1 MPGEGLIF
9 PSLTDFRERAT
20 LREPQVSISST
31 NFDESI
37 MPSEQMNG
45 GMISTNSDF
54 GTSKIPIDICRRE
67 STVTSQGNAPI
78 QPICTDVFTSNI
90 CTSNLNPNASVFTP
104 HYQTEKQCTMPTS
117 NPSKL
122 HPPEKNSIFQVTD
135 DDDPKSVLQKLKT
148 KNKDR
153 PIIAHLNIN
162 FLDPKFEPLQDMI
175 KDNVDILLISET
187 KLNDTFPSGKFFIE
201 GYKEPIRLDRN
212 KNGGGLL
219 FFIRDDLDSKEIK
232 SHKLPKKVEG
242 IFIKLTIR
250 NTKWLIMGGY
260 NPDKKDIKTFLNHVS
275 KELDKFLPQYENLL
289 LLGDFNSEM
298 AEDDMKNFCETYN
311 LTNLITDPTCFKS
324 VENPSCIDVMLTNR
338 NLCFEN
344 SMTIETGLSDFHKM
358 TVTVMKKYYK
368 KLEPITVNY
377 RDYKSFDGD
386 RFRND
391 LKDGL
396 ANSES
401 LKLDDFQTI
410 FNKILDFHAPK
421 KQKVIRGNNAPFMNK
436 TLSKAFMTRAR
447 LRNKYYKNPTPEN
460 KNAYTK
466 QKNFCTNLLK
476 REKKK
481 YYNDLDTKIF
491 DSNKK
496 FWQRVKPLF
505 SEKTMLKQT
514 IRLKENG
521 KMISDKK
528 EVAEILNNYFM
539 ESVENLEVERYL
551 PKNSI
556 VLDENLDDIDKIV
569 KQFQNHPSILKIKEN
584 VKIDKTFKFE
594 DTNNDKM
601 FKKISSLDANK
612 ACMKGDIP
620 AKLLLGTNDI
630 ITPKLTK
637 VYNNAKNIEK
647 YPSCLKTAD
656 VTPIPKDK
664 EKDNKKK
671 YRPVSLTPTLSKV
684 FEKDMYEQ
692 ISNFVDSFLSPY
704 LFGYRKGHSTEQCLM
719 IMIEMWRKALDEYKV
734 AGAVLTDLSKAFDC
748 LPHDLLIAKLHAYGF
763 EKSALNFIRDYLT
776 ERTQRTKVDGEY
788 SKKRKLKYG
797 VPQGSILGP
806 LLFNLFINDIF
817 YFLNESK
824 LANYA
829 DDASTY
835 ISKKGIFP
843 FLHALKSETEI
854 VLNWFKINEMKS
866 NSDKCHLI
874 VAELEHRPAYIS
886 NTCIYLDEQKEL
898 LHSEE
903 IVKLLG
909 LWIDNRLT
917 FEHHVK
923 TLLKEGNQKLHAL
936 MRVSKYMEE
945 EKLRILMKTFIESQF
960 KYCPLLWMFHS
971 KQINDRINSLQ
982 ERALRVV
989 YKDDSLTFEELL
1001 KKDHSFTTHER
1012 NLQSLAIL
1020 MYKVKHN
1027 LCPAP
1032 IKEIFTLNSNERN
1045 FRDERNGDWV
1055 IPKVRTVNYGL
1066 ETIRYRGPITWNLL
1080 PNEIKSA
1087 TTLESFKAKVK
1098 LWKPLGCTCR
1108 ICQLYVR
1115 DVGYINRPW

>member
-1 MPGEGLIF
+1 MSHTATEAGVADEET
-9 PSLTDFRERAT
+9 LT
-20 LREPQVSISST
+20 
-31 NFDESI
+31 
-37 MPSEQMNG
+37 
-45 GMISTNSDF
+45 
-54 GTSKIPIDICRRE
+54 ID
-67 STVTSQGNAPI
+67 Q
-78 QPICTDVFTSNI
+78 
-90 CTSNLNPNASVFTP
+90 
-104 HYQTEKQCTMPTS
+104 
-117 NPSKL
+117 
-122 HPPEKNSIFQVTD
+122 NSILQINN
-135 DDDPKSVLQKLKT
+135 DDDPKSILQNLKE

-162 FLDPKFEPLQDMI
+162 FLDPKFEPLRDTI

-187 KLNDTFPSGKFFIE
+187 KLDESFPSGQFFME
-201 GYKEPIRLDRN
+201 GYTEPIRLDRN

-242 IFIKLTIR
+242 IFINLTIR

-260 NPDKKDIKTFLNHVS
+260 NPDKKNIKVFLDHIS
-275 KELDKFLPQYENLL
+275 KELDRFLPKYENFL

-298 AEDDMKNFCETYN
+298 SEDEMKIFCETYN
-311 LTNLITDPTCFKS
+311 LTNLITDPTCYKS

-338 NLCFEN
+338 RLCFEN
-344 SMTIETGLSDFHKM
+344 SITVETGLSDCHKM

-368 KLEPITVNY
+368 KLEPVTINY
-377 RDYKSFDGD
+377 RDYKSFDGN
-386 RFRND
+386 RFRAD
-391 LKDGL
+391 LKVRL
-396 ANSES
+396 TNLES
-401 LKLDDFQTI
+401 LSLDDFQTV
-410 FNKILDFHAPK
+410 FHQVLDAHAPK
-421 KQKVIRGNNAPFMNK
+421 KQKVARGNNAPFMNK

-447 LRNKYYKNPTPEN
+447 LRNKYYKNSTPEN
-460 KNAYTK
+460 KRSYTK

-491 DSNKK
+491 DSNRK

-505 SEKTMLKQT
+505 SEKNMLKQS

-539 ESVENLEVERYL
+539 DSVENLEVQRYL
-551 PKNSI
+551 PTNSI
-556 VLDENLDDIDKIV
+556 LVDENLDDIDKIV

-584 VKIDKTFKFE
+584 VKVDKTFKFE
-594 DTNNDKM
+594 DTNVDKM
-601 FKKISSLDANK
+601 FKKINSLDAKK

-630 ITPKLTK
+630 ISPQLSKI
-637 VYNNAKNIEK
+637 YNNAKNIEK

-656 VTPIPKDK
+656 VTPLPKDK

-671 YRPVSLTPTLSKV
+671 YRPVSLTPTISKI

-692 ISNFVDSFLSPY
+692 IYNFVDSFLSPY

-719 IMIEMWRKALDEYKV
+719 IMIEMWKKALDEHKV

-748 LPHDLLIAKLHAYGF
+748 LPHNLLIAKLHAYGF
-763 EKSALNFIRDYLT
+763 EKSSLKFIRDYLT
-776 ERTQRTKVDGEY
+776 QRTQRTKVDGEY
-788 SKKRKLKYG
+788 SKKRTLKYG

-835 ISKKGIFP
+835 VCKKGIFP

-854 VLNWFKINEMKS
+854 VLNWFKVNEMKS

-874 VAELEHRPAYIS
+874 VAENEHRPAYIS
-886 NTCIYLDEQKEL
+886 NNCIYLEQDEL

-909 LWIDNRLT
+909 LWIDNKLT
-917 FEHHVK
+917 FDEHVK
-923 TLLKEGNQKLHAL
+923 TLLKNGNQKLHAL
-936 MRVSKYMEE
+936 MRVSKYTDE

-971 KQINDRINSLQ
+971 RQINDRINSLH

-989 YKDDSLTFEELL
+989 YKDENLTFEQLL
-1001 KKDHSFTTHER
+1001 EKDNSFTTHEK
-1012 NLQSLAIL
+1012 NLQCLAIL

-1032 IKEIFTLNSNERN
+1032 IQEIFTVNLNDTN
-1045 FRDERNGDWV
+1045 FRNDRDGDWV
-1055 IPKVRTVNYGL
+1055 IPKVRTVNNGL
-1066 ETIRYRGPITWNLL
+1066 ETIRYRGPVTWNLV
-1080 PNEIKSA
+1080 PYEIKSLK
-1087 TTLESFKAKVK
+1087 TLESFKEKIK
-1098 LWKPLGCTCR
+1098 QWKPQGCTCR
-1108 ICQLYVR
+1108 LCLIYIK
-1115 DVGYINRPW
+1115 DVGFINKP